1 MVRRSCVFV
10 VLVLLCLGS
19 GCAPGKYYLSDRT
32 ATASPEEA
40 LQRARE
46 YLYGRSDWKIDC
58 SHFVLA
64 CYHSGTMNSYFLHR
78 KGHKHLTY
86 DLNAYL
92 TLNKTRRAKAADIR
106 PGDILIFN
114 KTYDINR
121 DGRIDD
127 KDVFTHVGIA
137 ESCHDGLLIY
147 IDASEDRRP
156 PRIHRRQ
163 FSFFNDRFNETVA
176 TDRATG
182 RKIHARETFYAAYA
196 VPR

>member
-1 MVRRSCVFV
+1 
-10 VLVLLCLGS
+10 
-19 GCAPGKYYLSDRT
+19 
-32 ATASPEEA
+32 
-40 LQRARE
+40 
-46 YLYGRSDWKIDC
+46 
-58 SHFVLA
+58 
-64 CYHSGTMNSYFLHR
+64 MNSYFLHR

-92 TLNKTRRAKAADIR
+92 TLHKTRRARAADIR
-106 PGDILIFN
+106 PGDILIFD

-121 DGRIDD
+121 DGHIDE
-127 KDVFTHVGIA
+127 KDAFTHVGIA
-137 ESCHDGLLIY
+137 ESCNEGLLIY

-156 PRIHRRQ
+156 PRLRRRQ